1 MAEDSN
7 RDALAGPGAL
17 WEALRALLPR
27 TKEELRLDLR
37 ASVEGSVVVLLQ
49 QAADL
54 FYGGRRS
61 ECLQA
66 CEAVLDYSWEKL
78 NTGLWQD
85 VDKDWRRV
93 YAFGCLLKAMCLC
106 EAPGD
111 SATVAA
117 ALRACDMGLLM
128 GAAIF
133 DDILIKVAAVLQAHL
148 LPGKRPAQGPAPE
161 QPRLKKA
168 RNGHVSIPDMRS
180 EKAVPRLHCPSLQHF
195 RKHYLIPQTPVI
207 LEGVADH
214 WPCMKKWSLE
224 YIQEIAGCR
233 TVPVEVGSRYTDEEW
248 SQRLMTVSE
257 FISCYILNEPRDVGY
272 LAQHQ
277 LFDQI
282 PELKQDISIPDYC
295 CLGDGEEEE
304 ITINAWFGPPGTVSP
319 LHQDPQQNFLA
330 QESEAV
336 YPHDTHLL
344 HNTSQ
349 VGPRGLAAPPPPPGG
364 RTTLQP
370 SSVLSLLR
378 CDLPSGN
385 CVVIPWAPS
394 QEAVP
399 KARKRP
405 LATAGQPSCPPGAPA
420 SQLPAH
426 CSLGRGL
433 DVRLSMYIY
442 FVHINVLVL
451 FV

>member
-1 MAEDSN
+1 MAEDGN
-7 RDALAGPGAL
+7 RDAPAAGLGAL
-17 WEALRALLPR
+17 WGALRALLPR
-27 TKEELRLDLR
+27 TKEELRLDLGE
-37 ASVEGSVVVLLQ
+37 SVERSVVLLLQ

-61 ECLQA
+61 ECLQTS
-66 CEAVLDYSWEKL
+66 EVVLDYSWEKL

-93 YAFGCLLKAMCLC
+93 YAFGCLLKAVCLC

-111 SATVAA
+111 ATTVAA
-117 ALRACDMGLLM
+117 ALRVCDMGLLM

-148 LPGKRPAQGPAPE
+148 LPGKRPAHIPAPE
-161 QPRLKKA
+161 QPCLKKA
-168 RNGHVSIPDMRS
+168 RNSHVSIPDLRS
-180 EKAVPRLHCPSLQHF
+180 ERAVPRLRCPSLQHF
-195 RKHYLIPQTPVI
+195 RKHHLVPQTPVI

-224 YIQEIAGCR
+224 YIQEVAGCR

-257 FISCYILNEPRDVGY
+257 FIDSYVLNE
-272 LAQHQ
+272 
-277 LFDQI
+277 I

-349 VGPRGLAAPPPPPGG
+349 VDVENPDLERFPGFAEAPFLSCILCPGELLFIPAKHWHYV
-364 RTTLQP
+364 RALDL
-370 SSVLSLLR
+370 SFSVSFWW
-378 CDLPSGN
+378 S
-385 CVVIPWAPS
+385 
-394 QEAVP
+394 
-399 KARKRP
+399 
-405 LATAGQPSCPPGAPA
+405 
-420 SQLPAH
+420 
-426 CSLGRGL
+426 
-433 DVRLSMYIY
+433 
-442 FVHINVLVL
+442 
-451 FV
+451 

>member
-330 QESEAV
+330 QVLGRKYIRLYSPQESEAV

-349 VGPRGLAAPPPPPGG
+349 VDVENPDLEKFPRFAEAPFLSCILSPGELLFIPVKYWHYV
-364 RTTLQP
+364 RALDL
-370 SSVLSLLR
+370 SFSVSFW
-378 CDLPSGN
+378 
-385 CVVIPWAPS
+385 WA
-394 QEAVP
+394 
-399 KARKRP
+399 
-405 LATAGQPSCPPGAPA
+405 
-420 SQLPAH
+420 
-426 CSLGRGL
+426 
-433 DVRLSMYIY
+433 
-442 FVHINVLVL
+442 
-451 FV
+451 